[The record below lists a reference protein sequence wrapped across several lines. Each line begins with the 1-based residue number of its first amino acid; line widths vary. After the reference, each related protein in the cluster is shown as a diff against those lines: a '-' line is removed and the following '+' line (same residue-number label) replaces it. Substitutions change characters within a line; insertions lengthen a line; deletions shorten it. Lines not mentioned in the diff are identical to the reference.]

1 MNDIELRKY
10 CLDKAVEILGWYNRY
25 LWSHNLNAV
34 RLADLLFRYLKT
46 GEVQDLGRPH
56 RTPKQ
61 EQIALAKKIQ
71 TPAQK
76 ADLPDLPFDKPV
88 TIY

>member
-46 GEVQDLGRPH
+46 GEVQDLGLPH
-56 RTPKQ
+56 RITKQ

-76 ADLPDLPFDKPV
+76 ADLPDIPFDKPV
-88 TIY
+88 TYY

>member
-10 CLDKAVEILGWYNRY
+10 CLDKAVEILGWYKGFH
-25 LWSHNLNAV
+25 WSHNLNAV

-46 GEVQDLGRPH
+46 GEVQDLGLPH
-56 RTPKQ
+56 RTTKQ

-76 ADLPDLPFDKPV
+76 ADLPDIPFDKPG